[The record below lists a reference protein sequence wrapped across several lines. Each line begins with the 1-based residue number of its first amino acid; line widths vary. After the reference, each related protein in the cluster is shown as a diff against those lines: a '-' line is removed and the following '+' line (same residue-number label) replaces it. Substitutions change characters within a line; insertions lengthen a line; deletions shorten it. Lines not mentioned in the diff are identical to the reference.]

1 MKNPKG
7 HTLSKSVPTTEVTH
21 RNLSIH
27 IRVAKSHEFGAVAD
41 VQTHRNTKPTQGQLT
56 PRQPLTHRNK
66 NARPPR
72 VQTHRRASTR
82 QPATLRHV
90 APRRHL
96 SKPLNSEPTN
106 RPPTTTE
113 TKTGRRTC
121 TTDHSWR
128 FYGKAPATATP
139 GRQARSAK
147 LIRRFPHK
155 RKLHKYRT

>member
-27 IRVAKSHEFGAVAD
+27 IRVAKSHEFGVVAD

-72 VQTHRRASTR
+72 VQTHQRASTR
-82 QPATLRHV
+82 QPATSRHV

-96 SKPLNSEPTN
+96 SKPLNGEPTN